1 MLISPN
7 LRAIE
12 LNQICQNGSTTSCYI
27 NTIYG
32 EVTNNDSFIFG
43 GNNSI
48 QLSTGGSIDTFINY
62 GILSNTGGYE
72 RSFYWSGG
80 NISNIINY
88 GTMGGIGGNRSNAMP
103 MSVTNYG
110 FMFGGIDTSWGGAD
124 ITIDNYGIIGR
135 SSNMGQTR
143 HLAGGSSY
151 SFIIKN
157 YALVITQN
165 TTTFNAFSGNAVD
178 SSQVVL
184 QGGSMRFFDSS
195 AKVILDFG
203 GNFSFGEAYSLDK
216 LFVDMSGNNV
226 LSVPFS
232 RLTTR
237 SELYT
242 LSQSGN
248 NFIVNPADSKT
259 AGYST
264 IGLLHKSNV
273 KTMNS
278 FYLQS
283 NNVIYPKRHTKRKRT
298 LQRRVI
304 RKRVANVVDD
314 ASLRDS
320 ALAESW
326 QSTNESSESKWIAS
340 GKALAMTSEGLIA
353 SYSANTRN
361 DESLALQSN
370 ETFFYDSQ
378 MYLADTQ
385 RTRRT
390 INTTN
395 ARNPNQS
402 TNPNANRAIRTTQT
416 TQNNNYYFVLTPF
429 VAHNLFFES
438 GRYNLSGLEY
448 GFITAF
454 GGNISPSNYL
464 GAHFAFSY
472 GSLSDKNDKIFNITS
487 SNMMVGLN
495 YKFNMIWSMYLKA
508 RIDAFYFLN
517 QVQSIAVTSG
527 RVIKPNN
534 IGFGASVAYGK
545 EWDFGSGGV
554 LGVEVALDYKGLMS
568 PNILTQNGGDANINE
583 SFNKA
588 FYNMLYVD
596 LGLNY
601 DKYFETSVGKWGLD
615 AGLGAKINATANA
628 LAKSNIR
635 LNNIRDINMTLDN
648 DMILAYLNVGGSYV
662 LNAKNF
668 DMEFSLAYYGNYGD
682 RTMSNGGG
690 FEWRVVW

>member
-1 MLISPN
+1 MMSASITN
-7 LRAIE
+7 F
-12 LNQICQNGSTTSCYI
+12 
-27 NTIYG
+27 
-32 EVTNNDSFIFG
+32 TNNSTITSTSTDNQTFYLDN
-43 GNNSI
+43 GNNAGKI
-48 QLSTGGSIDTFINY
+48 THLT
-62 GILSNTGGYE
+62 NTGII
-72 RSFYWSGG
+72 SGG
-80 NISNIINY
+80 IRILGKSADMTITNY
-88 GTMGGIGGNRSNAMP
+88 GTMRGVWTQYQPLTITLNNLGVLQTNQGSYVTTSGNNAAHFALENDKQKI
-103 MSVTNYG
+103 VIQNY
-110 FMFGGIDTSWGGAD
+110 MMILRES
-124 ITIDNYGIIGR
+124 
-135 SSNMGQTR
+135 
-143 HLAGGSSY
+143 
-151 SFIIKN
+151 
-157 YALVITQN
+157 QN
-165 TTTFNAFSGNAVD
+165 DFNNFSGYGDKTNNKNSHLIIQYNSHTPTAQNVYFKDGD
-178 SSQVVL
+178 S
-184 QGGSMRFFDSS
+184 
-195 AKVILDFG
+195 KIWLDFG
-203 GNFSFGEAYSLDK
+203 DGFEIGKEYEISK
-216 LFVDMSGNNV
+216 LVTDRSGN
-226 LSVPFS
+226 SVSALNIDFS
-232 RLTTR
+232 HLTTR

-242 LSQSGN
+242 LTKRGN

-283 NNVIYPKRHTKRKRT
+283 NNVIYPKRHTKHKRT

-304 RKRVANVVDD
+304 RKKVSSLMDSISARHFEPSLESEESMNLNNGLDSFALDS
-314 ASLRDS
+314 SLRASHYAQNDGLVDS
-320 ALAESW
+320 W
-326 QSTNESSESKWIAS
+326 
-340 GKALAMTSEGLIA
+340 IA

-361 DESLALQSN
+361 DESLALQSH

-378 MYLADTQ
+378 IYLADSQRQTRSI
-385 RTRRT
+385 RTRNL
-390 INTTN
+390 NTT
-395 ARNPNQS
+395 NPNQS
-402 TNPNANRAIRTTQT
+402 TNPNTNRVIRTTQS

-429 VAHNLFFES
+429 VAHNLFFKS

-534 IGFGASVAYGK
+534 LGFGASVAYGK
-545 EWDFGSGGV
+545 EWDFGNGGI
-554 LGVEVALDYKGLMS
+554 LGLEVALDYKGLMS
-568 PNILTQNGGDANINE
+568 PSILTQNGGDANINE
-583 SFNKA
+583 SFSKA

-601 DKYFETSVGKWGLD
+601 DKYFDTSVGKWGLD
-615 AGLGAKINATANA
+615 AGLGIKANATANA

-635 LNNIRDINMTLDN
+635 LNNIRDINMMLDN
-648 DMILAYLNVGGSYV
+648 DMVLAYLNVGGSYV
-662 LNAKNF
+662 LNAKDF

-682 RTMSNGGG
+682 RVISNGGG
-690 FEWRVVW
+690 VEFRVNF

>member
-1 MLISPN
+1 MS
-7 LRAIE
+7 A
-12 LNQICQNGSTTSCYI
+12 
-27 NTIYG
+27 TITNF
-32 EVTNNDSFIFG
+32 TNNSTITSTSTDNQTFYLDNS
-43 GNNSI
+43 NNAGKI
-48 QLSTGGSIDTFINY
+48 THLTNKGTI
-62 GILSNTGGYE
+62 
-72 RSFYWSGG
+72 SGG
-80 NISNIINY
+80 ISIWGDANMTITNY
-88 GTMGGIGGNRSNAMP
+88 GTMRGVWTRYKELTITLNNFGVMQTNQGSYVNTSGNNAAHFALENDKAKI
-103 MSVTNYG
+103 VIQNYMMILRESQSD
-110 FMFGGIDTSWGGAD
+110 F
-124 ITIDNYGIIGR
+124 
-135 SSNMGQTR
+135 
-143 HLAGGSSY
+143 
-151 SFIIKN
+151 KN
-157 YALVITQN
+157 
-165 TTTFNAFSGNAVD
+165 FSGYTDKTNNKNSHLIIFYNNHTPTAQNVYFKDGD
-178 SSQVVL
+178 S
-184 QGGSMRFFDSS
+184 
-195 AKVILDFG
+195 KIWLDFG
-203 GNFSFGEAYSLDK
+203 DGFEFGKEYEISK
-216 LFVDMSGNNV
+216 LVTDRSGN
-226 LSVPFS
+226 SVSALGVDFT

-242 LSQSGN
+242 LTQSGN

-283 NNVIYPKRHTKRKRT
+283 NNAIYPKRHTNRKRT

-304 RKRVANVVDD
+304 RKKVS
-314 ASLRDS
+314 SLRKNERS
-320 ALAESW
+320 EFSW
-326 QSTNESSESKWIAS
+326 QSTLESIKSNESFAYKSDSTAS
-340 GKALAMTSEGLIA
+340 T
-353 SYSANTRN
+353 N
-361 DESLALQSN
+361 Q
-370 ETFFYDSQ
+370 
-378 MYLADTQ
+378 
-385 RTRRT
+385 
-390 INTTN
+390 NTTN
-395 ARNPNQS
+395 RTTTRRRITTTNRASSNQS
-402 TNPNANRAIRTTQT
+402 
-416 TQNNNYYFVLTPF
+416 TQNNNYYFMLTPF
-429 VAHNLFFES
+429 VAHNYFFES

-472 GSLSDKNDKIFNITS
+472 GSLNDKSDKIFNITS

-534 IGFGASVAYGK
+534 LGFGASVAYGK
-545 EWDFGSGGV
+545 EWDFGNGGI
-554 LGVEVALDYKGLMS
+554 LGLEVALDYKGLMS

-583 SFNKA
+583 SFSKA

-601 DKYFETSVGKWGLD
+601 DKYFESSVGKWGLD
-615 AGLGAKINATANA
+615 AGLGIKANATANA

-635 LNNIRDINMTLDN
+635 LNNIRDINMMLDN
-648 DMILAYLNVGGSYV
+648 DMVLAYLNVGGSYL
-662 LNAKNF
+662 LNAKDF

-690 FEWRVVW
+690 VEWRVNF